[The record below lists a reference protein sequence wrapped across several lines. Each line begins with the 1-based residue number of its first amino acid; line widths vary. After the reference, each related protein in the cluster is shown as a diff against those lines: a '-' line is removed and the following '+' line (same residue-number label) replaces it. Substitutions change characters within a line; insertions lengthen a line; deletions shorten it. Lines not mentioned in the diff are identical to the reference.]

1 MPLFSPAILNVQF
14 RVAESLSNGAN
25 LSSDYNGILDDQ
37 LTHRQLYLREP
48 QIAETN
54 PTLDYH

>member
-14 RVAESLSNGAN
+14 RVAESFSNGAN

-37 LTHRQLYLREP
+37 LTHRQLCLREQ

-54 PTLDYH
+54 PTLDCY